1 MRSHG
6 YVFQVEL
13 TLRTIRCG
21 FRVVEVPITFRDRER
36 GKSKMSTRIA
46 LEAAWLLPLL
56 RVRR

>member
-1 MRSHG
+1 
-6 YVFQVEL
+6 
-13 TLRTIRCG
+13 
-21 FRVVEVPITFRDRER
+21 VVEVPITFRDRER